1 MGSEMCIRY
10 RLKLRSI
17 ENIVKKVKP
26 KIIIHCAGLSRP
38 MNIHE
43 KNITKSIDLNI
54 IGTSNITK
62 ICSKYKIKLIY
73 FSTGYVY
80 EGKKG
85 NYSEKDPVKPF
96 NNYGLSKLG
105 GECAVAMYKN
115 SLILRITMTEK
126 PFVHKKAY
134 SNLKSNFMF
143 HEDLVKILPKIIK
156 QKGILNVGGKS
167 QSVFSFAKKYN
178 SKVKKIKAKKS
189 SNLPLN
195 QTMNLAKLKKIVTTE
210 KYIGYAHSSEPDK
223 AQFYVTD
230 PVNGEPATFG
240 NGTQITILAE
250 SKEAVEKFYE
260 IAMSKGA
267 VDEGAPGVRSDGNYY
282 AYIRDMDGNKI
293 AAKKNLK

>member
-1 MGSEMCIRY
+1 MYKGKILVTGGEGRFAKVLKEKNKLLNLHFATKKNCNI
-10 RLKLRSI
+10 LKLRSI
-17 ENIVKKVKP
+17 ENIVRKVKP

-62 ICSKYKIKLIY
+62 VCSKYKIKLIY

-195 QTMNLAKLKKIVTTE
+195 QTMNLAKSKKIV
-210 KYIGYAHSSEPDK
+210 
-223 AQFYVTD
+223 
-230 PVNGEPATFG
+230 
-240 NGTQITILAE
+240 
-250 SKEAVEKFYE
+250 
-260 IAMSKGA
+260 
-267 VDEGAPGVRSDGNYY
+267 R
-282 AYIRDMDGNKI
+282 
-293 AAKKNLK
+293 